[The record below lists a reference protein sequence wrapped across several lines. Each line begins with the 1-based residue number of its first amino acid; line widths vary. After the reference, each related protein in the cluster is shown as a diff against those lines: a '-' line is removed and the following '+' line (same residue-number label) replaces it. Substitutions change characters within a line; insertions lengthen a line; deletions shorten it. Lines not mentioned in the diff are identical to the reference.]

1 MTNATDYR
9 NQAAACRKA
18 SSLGRR
24 PALYLLNLAEHYD
37 RQAARLDARFR
48 LGQAGAGGTRD
59 TDGDTD
65 KEEPR
70 R

>member
-9 NQAAACRKA
+9 NQAAACRRA

-24 PALYLLNLAEHYD
+24 PAFYLLNLAEHYD
-37 RQAARLDARFR
+37 RQAARLDAHFA
-48 LGQAGAGGTRD
+48 GDKPGAGGTRD
-59 TDGDTD
+59 TDKDG
-65 KEEPR
+65 KPR